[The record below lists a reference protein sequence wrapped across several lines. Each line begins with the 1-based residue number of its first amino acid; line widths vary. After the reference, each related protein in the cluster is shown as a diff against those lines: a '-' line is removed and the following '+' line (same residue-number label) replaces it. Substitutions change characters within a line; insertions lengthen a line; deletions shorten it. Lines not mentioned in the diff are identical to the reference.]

1 MEWVVT
7 TKELRQLMRR
17 NVRLCPRCLERY
29 TKPCAAVLVE
39 EDADGVGHIVLLR
52 YGALLQRTVAYEAVR
67 CCSGQKWIGHII
79 PAHSSPLLTGFCL
92 PLVHSPTEWRGVV
105 VPMHRTL
112 LDGEFVSYLLRRYPA
127 LRGELL
133 TESALRKVGCD
144 LEAEV
149 ALWQLSGSE

>member
-1 MEWVVT
+1 MLVRE
-7 TKELRQLMRR
+7 KDLKGL
-17 NVRLCPRCLERY
+17 NVRLCPQCLERY
-29 TKPCAAVLVE
+29 TTPCAAVVVE

-52 YGALLQRTVAYEAVR
+52 YDGILQGTAVYEAMR

-92 PLVHSPTEWRGVV
+92 PWVHSPTEWQGVV
-105 VPMHRTL
+105 VPLHLTL

-133 TESALRKVGCD
+133 TENALRDVGCD
-144 LEAEV
+144 LEAEL
-149 ALWQLSGSE
+149 AMWKLSR

>member
-1 MEWVVT
+1 MQVRE
-7 TKELRQLMRR
+7 KDLKSL
-17 NVRLCPRCLERY
+17 NVRLCPQCLERY
-29 TKPCAAVLVE
+29 TKPCAAVVVE
-39 EDADGVGHIVLLR
+39 EDADGVGHIVLLS
-52 YGALLQRTVAYEAVR
+52 YDTLLQQTVAYEAMR

-105 VPMHRTL
+105 VPTHRTL

-133 TESALRKVGCD
+133 TEGTLRKAGCD
-144 LEAEV
+144 LEAEI
-149 ALWQLSGSE
+149 AMWQLCGSA